1 MLYGMATMH
10 IRSTFALDE
19 PTSRGLA
26 QLAKKWG
33 VSKSE
38 ALRRAVARAQ
48 EQPGAGSEIAPH
60 DALLA
65 LKNRPPLTRKQ
76 AQSWRAANA
85 RARRESEAVA
95 TRQAGRAT
103 ARRRES

>member
-1 MLYGMATMH
+1 MLYGMATMY

-19 PTSRGLA
+19 PTNRGLA

-48 EQPGAGSEIAPH
+48 EQPGPCGEMTPR

-65 LKNRPPLTRKQ
+65 LKQKPPLTRRQ
-76 AQSWRAANA
+76 AQSWRADNA
-85 RARRESEAVA
+85 RARRESEGAA
-95 TRQAGRAT
+95 A
-103 ARRRES
+103 ARRRAPMPKRTP

>member
-19 PTSRGLA
+19 LTTLGLA

-48 EQPGAGSEIAPH
+48 EQPGPGDDLTPLE
-60 DALLA
+60 ALLA
-65 LKNRPPLTRKQ
+65 LKQKPPLTRSQ
-76 AQSWRAANA
+76 AKGWRAENA
-85 RARRESEAVA
+85 RARRESEADA
-95 TRQAGRAT
+95 IRRRTPAT
-103 ARRRES
+103 AKRTP

>member
-19 PTSRGLA
+19 LTTRGLA

-48 EQPGAGSEIAPH
+48 EQPGPGDELTPLE
-60 DALLA
+60 ALLA
-65 LKNRPPLTRKQ
+65 LKKKPPLTRSAAK
-76 AQSWRAANA
+76 SWRAANA
-85 RARRESEAVA
+85 QARRESETDAV
-95 TRQAGRAT
+95 
-103 ARRRES
+103 RRRKPAAAKRTP

>member
-1 MLYGMATMH
+1 MH

-19 PTSRGLA
+19 PTTRGLA

-48 EQPGAGSEIAPH
+48 EQPGAGGELTPH
-60 DALLA
+60 EALLA
-65 LKNRPPLTRKQ
+65 LKQKPPLTRRQ
-76 AQSWRAANA
+76 ADGWRAANA
-85 RARRESEAVA
+85 RARRESEADAV
-95 TRQAGRAT
+95 
-103 ARRRES
+103 RRRKPPPKREL

>member
-19 PTSRGLA
+19 TTSRGLA
-26 QLAKKWG
+26 QLARRWG

-48 EQPGAGSEIAPH
+48 EQPGPKGEMTPLE
-60 DALLA
+60 ALLA
-65 LKNRPPLTRKQ
+65 LKRKPLLSRAQ
-76 AQSWRAANA
+76 ARSWRAANE
-85 RARRESEAVA
+85 RARRESEEAA
-95 TRQAGRAT
+95 SRRSGRHPPT
-103 ARRRES
+103 KRSP